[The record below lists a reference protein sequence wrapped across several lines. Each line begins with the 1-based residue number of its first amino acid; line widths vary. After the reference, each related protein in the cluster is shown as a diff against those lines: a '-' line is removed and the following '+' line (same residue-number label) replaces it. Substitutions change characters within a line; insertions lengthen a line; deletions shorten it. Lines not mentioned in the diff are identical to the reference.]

1 MSIRG
6 ILHTLS
12 LTFIKVRN
20 QKKDDPKI
28 LDILILYSDDAQH
41 QIISKYPDKKLR
53 AVRVKCLQN
62 LISLISI
69 RISLLA

>member
-41 QIISKYPDKKLR
+41 QIISKYPDKKIAGSSSKVPTEFNLSNID
-53 AVRVKCLQN
+53 QN
-62 LISLISI
+62 
-69 RISLLA
+69 

>member
-12 LTFIKVRN
+12 LTFI
-20 QKKDDPKI
+20 KDDPKI

-41 QIISKYPDKKLR
+41 QIISKYPDKKIAGSSSKVPTEFNLSNID
-53 AVRVKCLQN
+53 QN
-62 LISLISI
+62 
-69 RISLLA
+69 

>member
-12 LTFIKVRN
+12 LTFIKVPH
-20 QKKDDPKI
+20 KDDPKI

-41 QIISKYPDKKLR
+41 QIISKYPDTKIAGSSSKVPTEFNLSNID
-53 AVRVKCLQN
+53 QN
-62 LISLISI
+62 
-69 RISLLA
+69 